1 MFVTLNRLTSRFGLI
16 LCANVSITV
25 CFPGLLIKFC
35 LKMDRFVVRLPKNE
49 ARKQPKIKEKR
60 YRQTTIESL
69 RVSERAG
76 SVTGDGLDRT

>member
-1 MFVTLNRLTSRFGLI
+1 
-16 LCANVSITV
+16 
-25 CFPGLLIKFC
+25 
-35 LKMDRFVVRLPKNE
+35 MDRFVVRLPKNE